1 MVHLQV
7 KIIKQTNKTSD
18 FFCVATYIW
27 LGSFEREKLEK
38 YARIQ
43 DGSSGRKVVQRLG
56 VLTRKL
62 VEESAILQ
70 YLLCW
75 GKAMG

>member
-1 MVHLQV
+1 MKYLISSVWPHMFDWGV
-7 KIIKQTNKTSD
+7 S
-18 FFCVATYIW
+18 
-27 LGSFEREKLEK
+27 REKNWK
-38 YARIQ
+38 SIRIQ
-43 DGSSGRKVVQRLG
+43 DGSSGRKVAQRLG
-56 VLTRKL
+56 VLFRKL